1 MSRRRGAA
9 SVVAIRADGPG
20 RPPGQA
26 STGADQGVPRRG
38 SRPTLRAMSVAEDP
52 RNVSHL
58 TVLAPLD
65 AVDRAQR
72 LPDDDDM
79 VIDGLTDAEW
89 AAFEHALSDR

>member
-1 MSRRRGAA
+1 
-9 SVVAIRADGPG
+9 
-20 RPPGQA
+20 
-26 STGADQGVPRRG
+26 
-38 SRPTLRAMSVAEDP
+38 MSVAEDP

-79 VIDGLTDAEW
+79 VIEGLTDDEW